1 MNSKQNEINL
11 DKTIEELLHH
21 QLNFLEYQNDIDYL
35 NCDEDEEYL
44 TKLKYFRLIN
54 IVLYDIDK
62 WKRNIFIATHF
73 TDIKSE
79 ELAKLLGITQ
89 HSLYQYRGNI
99 NKEIR
104 KIMKE
109 KYGY

>member
-79 ELAKLLGITQ
+79 ELAKQ
-89 HSLYQYRGNI
+89 LYAFSTTLFVVFNNLPIYI
-99 NKEIR
+99 AIF
-104 KIMKE
+104 ICIS
-109 KYGY
+109 